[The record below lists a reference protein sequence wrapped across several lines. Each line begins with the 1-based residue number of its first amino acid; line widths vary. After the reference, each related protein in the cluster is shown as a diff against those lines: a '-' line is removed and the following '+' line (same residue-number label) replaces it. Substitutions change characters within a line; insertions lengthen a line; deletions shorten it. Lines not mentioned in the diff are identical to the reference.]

1 MVPGTLS
8 GQPAAKT
15 ALRPMLVDCSP
26 VCITQPIT
34 TSSMMPGSIPVR
46 STSAFIVSAMRSTGC
61 QSFNLPLR
69 RPSGVRM
76 ASTMTA
82 LNMVSPKI
90 VLRLQSAVWA
100 TTRTNFGSTLLKRN
114 RVQRPPKIRNRVG
127 WESDNSDAESRFGSK
142 RVITRQFGC
151 HVMINVEFH

>member
-1 MVPGTLS
+1 MVVPGTLS
-8 GQPAAKT
+8 GQPAANT

-46 STSAFIVSAMRSTGC
+46 SISAFIVSAMRSTGC
-61 QSFNLPLR
+61 QSFNLPFR

-82 LNMVSPKI
+82 LNMVSPKRSSTPS
-90 VLRLQSAVWA
+90 VCCVDHHENEFWFNTRVTKSRTKQSSA
-100 TTRTNFGSTLLKRN
+100 TT
-114 RVQRPPKIRNRVG
+114 
-127 WESDNSDAESRFGSK
+127 
-142 RVITRQFGC
+142 TRRGLNQQGNPQC
-151 HVMINVEFH
+151 RCGIPVRG